1 MRSLYDFIIEPVGER
16 YTNTSKVNGKDLVLN
31 TKIESFK
38 FVNRT
43 AKVIETPL
51 AFETKIKKGDTI
63 VVHQNIFRR
72 FYNMKGEQQSSRAS
86 FKDNLYFATLEQIYL
101 YKNKNDWKSINDR
114 CFIKPLKNTDEFS
127 TQKEQSCIGILKIG
141 NNTLKGIEINPGDK
155 VGFKPGG
162 EWEFIINSE
171 RVYCMKSNDIVIKYE
186 YQGNEE
192 DIIQAGHKAV
202 EELIKVAKEAI
213 VDSNTDISADRL
225 KNAAATKK
233 LAIFDAFE
241 ILNRIEEEKNLLEDK
256 PKVEEKK
263 EKSFRGFAEKRSK

>member
-1 MRSLYDFIIEPVGER
+1 MRSLYDFIIEPIGKR

-38 FVNRT
+38 FVNRM

-72 FYNMKGEQQSSRAS
+72 FYNMKGEQQSSRSS
-86 FKDNLYFATLEQIYL
+86 FIDNLYFATLEQIYL

-162 EWEFIINSE
+162 EWEFIINGE

-192 DIIQAGHKAV
+192 EYNPSWA
-202 EELIKVAKEAI
+202 
-213 VDSNTDISADRL
+213 
-225 KNAAATKK
+225 
-233 LAIFDAFE
+233 
-241 ILNRIEEEKNLLEDK
+241 
-256 PKVEEKK
+256 
-263 EKSFRGFAEKRSK
+263 